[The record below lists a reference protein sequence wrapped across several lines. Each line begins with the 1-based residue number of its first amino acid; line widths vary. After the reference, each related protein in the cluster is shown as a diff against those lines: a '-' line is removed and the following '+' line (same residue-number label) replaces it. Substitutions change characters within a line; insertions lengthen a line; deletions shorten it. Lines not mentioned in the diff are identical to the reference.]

1 MEMKPFTHEDWLG
14 FAGAEPSDDG
24 REPLIGHF
32 EDATVIVD
40 KSGLALFR
48 TKPEPMHK
56 PDDYSGTSYHRV
68 FLPYDVAMILACA
81 LTPEALREF
90 DCDTGEC

>member
-1 MEMKPFTHEDWLG
+1 MEMKPFTHDDWLG

-40 KSGLALFR
+40 KSGLNLFR
-48 TKPEPMHK
+48 TKSTPMYQLE
-56 PDDYSGTSYHRV
+56 DSFTSTYHRV
-68 FLPYDVAMILACA
+68 FLPFDLALA
-81 LTPEALREF
+81 LAVSLTPEALREF
-90 DCDTGEC
+90 DVDTGEC